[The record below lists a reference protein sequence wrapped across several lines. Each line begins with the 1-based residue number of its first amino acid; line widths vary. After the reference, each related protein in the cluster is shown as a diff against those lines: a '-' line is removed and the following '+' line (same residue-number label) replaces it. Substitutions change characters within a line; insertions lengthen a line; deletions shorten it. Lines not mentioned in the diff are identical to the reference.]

1 MRPSFK
7 PRRLPAVAVWLA
19 VALAVYYFAVF
30 QPLSRRAA
38 GRDKELTSAWQ
49 KFVAAAQASPA
60 TAGLNLTNCGEL
72 LRQLQA
78 GATNLTTAERLVQ
91 SRIGLPA
98 EVRAKMSEA
107 FWLIDFENERF
118 QHAAHLAQLAKQK
131 GVALETGATNG
142 LPEYLADMP
151 NPALLWPRLYLAD
164 QLLLTA
170 IHCKVGALRS
180 LNQLPS
186 ITHRAGAAQGL
197 LLEELPMRIDLIGPM
212 DAVSRF
218 LASLPLLATE
228 LASAGLG
235 PGLTNKPAL
244 FIDHVLLRKYAP
256 DRPHDVQLELTV
268 CGFVPWTEEASK
280 PESPRP

>member
-1 MRPSFK
+1 MPLSFK
-7 PRRLPAVAVWLA
+7 PRRLPAITFWLA

-38 GRDKELTSAWQ
+38 GRDKELTNTWQ
-49 KFVAAAQASPA
+49 KFIAAAQAGPA
-60 TAGLNLTNCGEL
+60 TAGLNLTNCEEL

-78 GATNLTTAERLVQ
+78 DATNLATAERLVQ

-98 EVRAKMSEA
+98 EVRAKMSGA
-107 FWLIDFENERF
+107 FWLIDFQNERF
-118 QHAAHLAQLAKQK
+118 QRAAQLAQLAKEK
-131 GVALETGATNG
+131 GVALEPGVTNG

-186 ITHRAGAAQGL
+186 ISHRAAAQSL
-197 LLEELPMRIDLIGPM
+197 YLEELPMRLDLTGPM
-212 DAVSRF
+212 DSVGRF
-218 LASLPLLATE
+218 LGSLPLLATE
-228 LASAGLG
+228 LAGAGLG

-244 FIDHVLLRKYAP
+244 FINHVLLRKYAP

-268 CGFVPWTEEASK
+268 CGFVPWTEETSK
-280 PESPRP
+280 PESARP